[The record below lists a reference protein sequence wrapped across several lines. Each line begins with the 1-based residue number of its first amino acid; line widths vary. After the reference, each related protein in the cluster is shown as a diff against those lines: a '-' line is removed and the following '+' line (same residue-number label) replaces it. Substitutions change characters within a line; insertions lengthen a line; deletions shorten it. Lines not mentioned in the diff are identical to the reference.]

1 MLSRPFE
8 MRVVLNQLMLRSLMQ
23 RLPLAAS
30 PVVIPANAGIQCI
43 KAINLIER
51 PLGPITYSILDHFAR
66 VSLLVHLHP
75 IHINPS
81 GDGLPLRVSTI
92 PRQFVFTSR
101 QRTRPYLTH
110 RLPQDVVDGQVHI
123 PRSGGHG
130 QGNRRSGIERVGII
144 GP

>member
-8 MRVVLNQLMLRSLMQ
+8 MRVVLNQLMLLGLMQ

-30 PVVIPANAGIQCI
+30 PVVIPAKAGIQGI

-51 PLGPITYSILDHFAR
+51 QLPYHLFDLDHFASAR
-66 VSLLVHLHP
+66 LLTYLQP

-92 PRQFVFTSR
+92 PS
-101 QRTRPYLTH
+101 
-110 RLPQDVVDGQVHI
+110 
-123 PRSGGHG
+123 
-130 QGNRRSGIERVGII
+130 
-144 GP
+144 